1 MSERSYEFRRRL
13 AVVHKPDRRD
23 ASVQPTENDTL
34 VEEGWSILIPSGC
47 SPVLRAAAQDLQDY
61 LLTSMNV
68 SVLLRPVDDL
78 SPDAGSGERCIVL
91 GTQRALPGVGAGLT
105 MPRSYRLLCV
115 PERIVVCGRDE
126 RGAAQGSYYLE
137 DLMNR
142 REAPLV
148 SRQDVVREPLFSP
161 RMVHSGWGLDAFPDA
176 HLNAM
181 AHAGLDAILVFVGNG
196 RDATPFIDRTPK
208 GYQDFND
215 LIDRAGRY
223 GLDVYAYSYL
233 QSEVHPDDPQAEAYY
248 AGTYGALFEHCPRF
262 KGVILVGESVEFPS
276 KDPHTT
282 GRSYRSPSPDGV
294 PASKPSPGW
303 WPCNDYPQWLEVLKR
318 AIYKHSPQAEIVF
331 WTYNW
336 GWAPEEPRLA
346 LIRALP
352 ADVTLLVTFEMFEQ
366 LEREHITNV
375 CVDYTLAFEGPGHYF
390 SSEAQAAHER
400 GLRLYTMCNT
410 GGLTW
415 DFGVVPYQ
423 PAPFQWARRYEALH
437 RARREWGLSGL
448 MESHHFG
455 WWPSFVSELAK
466 VAYWSPSEPIELA
479 AAAIAQRDF
488 GPAAAPLV
496 VEAWRDWSEASRDYV
511 PTNEDQYGP
520 FRIGPAYPMLFQRL
534 AELPEAWHATLGR
547 RIVNVD
553 YRPHEGS
560 RQSLGPSRF
569 PVEIRALG
577 RMAERWQQGL
587 ERLER
592 ALEQAPVHKRP
603 ALEEMIGL
611 GRFVWHSIR
620 TTVHMKQWWLLKQE
634 LWCEPDPARAGEIL
648 DRMVAL
654 AEIEIANAEATIPLV
669 EADSRLGWEPTM
681 EYMADRT
688 HLEWKIAVTRR
699 AIEHEIPE
707 YRRSLGLTR
716 RP

>member
-1 MSERSYEFRRRL
+1 MPERNFQFRRRL
-13 AVVHKPDRRD
+13 AVVHKPGRRD
-23 ASVQPTENDTL
+23 PHVLPLERDTL
-34 VEEGWSILIPSGC
+34 IEEGWSILIPRGC
-47 SPVLRAAAQDLQDY
+47 SPVLRTAAQDLQDY
-61 LLTSMNV
+61 LLTSMDV
-68 SVLLRPVDDL
+68 SVLLRPVEDL
-78 SPDAGSGERCIVL
+78 GPAAAQGERCIVL
-91 GTQRALPGVGAGLT
+91 GTQRDLPGAGADLSV
-105 MPRSYRLLCV
+105 PRSYRLLCA
-115 PERIVVCGRDE
+115 PGRIVVYGRDE
-126 RGAAQGSYYLE
+126 RGVAQGSYYLE

-142 REAPLV
+142 REGPLV
-148 SRQDVVREPLFSP
+148 AWQEVVRAPLFSP

-181 AHAGLDAILVFVGNG
+181 AHAGLDAILVFVGHG
-196 RDATPFIDRTPK
+196 REMVPFIDRTPK

-215 LIDRAGRY
+215 LIDRAERY

-233 QSEVHPDDPQAEAYY
+233 QSEKHPDDPGAEAYY

-303 WPCNDYPQWLEVLKR
+303 WPCTDYPEWLEVLKR
-318 AIYKHSPQAEIVF
+318 AIRKHSPQADIVF

-352 ADVTLLVTFEMFEQ
+352 TDVTLLVTFEMFEQ
-366 LEREHITNV
+366 LARENVTNV
-375 CVDYTLAFEGPGHYF
+375 CVDYTLAFEGPGQYF
-390 SSEAQAAHER
+390 SSEARAAHER

-423 PAPFQWARRYEALH
+423 PAPFQWGRRYQALLG
-437 RARREWGLSGL
+437 AREEWGLSGL

-455 WWPSFVSELAK
+455 WWPSFLSELAK
-466 VAYWSPSEPIELA
+466 NAFWTPSEPIEEA
-479 AAAIAQRDF
+479 ATAIAQRDF
-488 GPAAAPLV
+488 GPEAAPLV
-496 VEAWRDWSEASRDYV
+496 VEAWRDWSEATRDYV

-534 AELPEAWHATLGR
+534 AEPPEMWHATFGKW
-547 RIVNVD
+547 IVNVN
-553 YRPHEGS
+553 YAPHEGP
-560 RQSLGPSRF
+560 RQSPGPSRF
-569 PVEIRALG
+569 PVEIRSLR
-577 RMAERWQQGL
+577 RMAKRWQQGV

-592 ALEQAPVHKRP
+592 ALELTPPGKRP

-611 GRFVWHSIR
+611 GRFVLHSVR
-620 TTVHMKQWWLLKQE
+620 TTIHMKQWWLLKQE
-634 LWCEPDPARAGEIL
+634 LTNEVDPARAARIL

-654 AEIEIANAEATIPLV
+654 GEQEIANAQATIPLV

-681 EYMADRT
+681 EYMADRA

-699 AIEHEIPE
+699 AIDHEIPE

-716 RP
+716 GP

>member
-1 MSERSYEFRRRL
+1 MAERNFEFRRRL
-13 AVVHKPDRRD
+13 AVVHKPGRRD
-23 ASVQPTENDTL
+23 ASVRPTENDTL
-34 VEEGWSILIPSGC
+34 VEEGWSILIPKCC
-47 SPVLRAAAQDLQDY
+47 SPVLRTAAQDLQDY
-61 LLTSMNV
+61 LLSSMDV

-78 SPDAGSGERCIVL
+78 GPDARNGERCIVL
-91 GTQRALPGVGAGLT
+91 GTQQELPGAGAGLT
-105 MPRSYRLLCV
+105 TPRSYHLQCA
-115 PERIVVCGRDE
+115 PQRIVVCGRDE

-142 REAPLV
+142 REGPLV
-148 SRQDVVREPLFSP
+148 ARQEGIREPLFSP

-181 AHAGLDAILVFVGNG
+181 THAGIDAILVFVGSG
-196 RDATPFIDRTPK
+196 REAAPFIDRTPK

-215 LIDRAGRY
+215 LIDRAERY

-233 QSEVHPDDPQAEAYY
+233 KSEKHPDDPEAEAYY

-282 GRSYRSPSPDGV
+282 GRSHRSISPDGV

-303 WPCNDYPQWLEVLKR
+303 WPCTDYPQWLEVLKR
-318 AIYKHSPQAEIVF
+318 AIRKHSPQADVVF

-366 LEREHITNV
+366 RERENVTSV
-375 CVDYTLAFEGPGHYF
+375 CVDYTLSFEGPGQYF
-390 SSEAQAAHER
+390 STEARTAHER
-400 GLRLYTMCNT
+400 GLRLYTMCNV

-415 DFGVVPYQ
+415 DFGVIPYQ
-423 PAPFQWARRYEALH
+423 PAPFQWGRRYEALL
-437 RARREWGLSGL
+437 RARQEWGLTGL

-466 VAYWSPSEPIELA
+466 NAFWSPSEPIEQA
-479 AAAIAQRDF
+479 AAAIARRDF
-488 GPAAAPLV
+488 GAAAAPLV
-496 VEAWRDWSEASRDYV
+496 VEAWHDWSEATRDYV

-534 AELPEAWHATLGR
+534 AEPPEAWYAMFGK
-547 RIVNVD
+547 RIVHVN
-553 YRPHEGS
+553 YGPREGP
-560 RQSLGPSRF
+560 RQSPGPSRF
-569 PVEIRALG
+569 PVEIRSLG
-577 RMAERWQQGL
+577 RMALRWQQGL

-592 ALEQAPVHKRP
+592 ALERTPAGKRR

-611 GRFVWHSIR
+611 GRFVLHSVR
-620 TTVHMKQWWLLKQE
+620 TTIHLKEWWLLKQE
-634 LWCEPDPARAGEIL
+634 LSNEADPARAGEIL

-654 AEIEIANAEATIPLV
+654 GEQEIANAEATIPLV
-669 EADSRLGWEPTM
+669 EADSRLGWEPSM
-681 EYMADRT
+681 EYMADRA

-699 AIEHEIPE
+699 AIEHEIPD
-707 YRRSLGLTR
+707 YRRALGLTR